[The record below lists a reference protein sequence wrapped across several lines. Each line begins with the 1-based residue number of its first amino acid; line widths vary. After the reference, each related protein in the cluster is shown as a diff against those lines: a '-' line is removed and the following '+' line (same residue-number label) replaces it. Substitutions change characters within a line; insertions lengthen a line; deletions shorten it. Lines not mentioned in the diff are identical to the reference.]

1 MPNGGVDERSR
12 PGIRK
17 PGRENENDGGDEMIL
32 NIPEFDESSHTFT
45 VNGKSLP
52 GVTGII
58 NSCLGVNPFWTKEGR
73 EAGRALHKAI
83 HYYSEGD
90 LDFDSLDESLKP
102 RLEAY
107 IRFCE
112 EMQWK
117 PTLLEQP
124 LYHPKYQYCGIPDQ
138 AQEGRAVIDLKAGA
152 HLPSHALQLA
162 AYANLL
168 PNPLLYERWGVQL
181 QDNGKYRIET
191 YKKQELTSDFS
202 VFISM
207 LNIFSW
213 RKRWPQS

>member
-1 MPNGGVDERSR
+1 
-12 PGIRK
+12 
-17 PGRENENDGGDEMIL
+17 MIL
-32 NIPEFDESSHTFT
+32 NIPEFDEEKHAFT

-52 GVTGII
+52 SVTGII
-58 NSCLGVNPFWTKEGR
+58 NSCLGTNPFWTKEGR

-138 AQEGRAVIDLKAGA
+138 VQEGRAVADFKAGA
-152 HLPSHALQLA
+152 HIVSHKWQLV
-162 AYANLL
+162 AYCFML
-168 PNPLLYERWGVQL
+168 PNPLLYERWGVHL
-181 QDNGKYRIET
+181 KDNGKYDIKV
-191 YKKQELTSDFS
+191 YPKQEATADFN
-202 VFISM
+202 VFCSM
-207 LNIFSW
+207 LNIYTA
-213 RKRWPQS
+213 KKANGIK